1 MSEELFGQEDL
12 PNSTSVLLAGTDN
25 EMKELEQVFALGD
38 SLTEKLVERKIRLSQ
53 HRFALE
59 VLENCGRT
67 CVFCGFEPRSL
78 PVRSGLLRASH
89 IKPWAAADHRE
100 RMDVRNGLAACPMH
114 DAAFDQGYL
123 AVKEDYRI
131 YEARLLQESVVQ
143 DRGVNLYFGDTLS
156 SSLILPL
163 RAKRPADHYLV
174 YHWQKIFK
182 GL

>member
-1 MSEELFGQEDL
+1 
-12 PNSTSVLLAGTDN
+12 
-25 EMKELEQVFALGD
+25 
-38 SLTEKLVERKIRLSQ
+38 
-53 HRFALE
+53 
-59 VLENCGRT
+59 
-67 CVFCGFEPRSL
+67 
-78 PVRSGLLRASH
+78 
-89 IKPWAAADHRE
+89 
-100 RMDVRNGLAACPMH
+100 MH

-131 YEARLLQESVVQ
+131 YEARLLRESVGQ

-163 RAKRPADHYLV
+163 QAKWPADHYLL